1 MGGHGFKR
9 QDVKCGSVISAASR
23 IRDKPTFTLFYSEG
37 SRAISVHI
45 ETGVGG
51 WTSKGSSFDSRKGLE
66 IYLFCKAS
74 RRSLGLTQPPVQ
86 WIPEVLSWV

>member
-45 ETGVGG
+45 ETGLGG
-51 WTSKGSSFDSRKGLE
+51 LD
-66 IYLFCKAS
+66 I
-74 RRSLGLTQPPVQ
+74 
-86 WIPEVLSWV
+86 